1 VLEEELVRLLP
12 KVLRE
17 HPELRQ
23 EILSILTGSYVTTFD
38 ALKVLEHL
46 ERLREDF
53 NRKVEEDNKRFE
65 GIVAEL
71 KSLRQDL
78 NALREDFNRK
88 VEEDNKRF
96 EAIMLEIERQRQDF
110 NTLAEQFLSFKK
122 QVGGLEET
130 LGAFVESYYI
140 TKVVEE
146 LDRFLLR

>member
-1 VLEEELVRLLP
+1 MVRLLP

>member
-46 ERLREDF
+46 ER
-53 NRKVEEDNKRFE
+53 
-65 GIVAEL
+65 
-71 KSLRQDL
+71 
-78 NALREDFNRK
+78 LREDFNRK

>member
-1 VLEEELVRLLP
+1 M
-12 KVLRE
+12 
-17 HPELRQ
+17 
-23 EILSILTGSYVTTFD
+23 
-38 ALKVLEHL
+38 LEHL
-46 ERLREDF
+46 ER
-53 NRKVEEDNKRFE
+53 
-65 GIVAEL
+65 
-71 KSLRQDL
+71 
-78 NALREDFNRK
+78 LREDFNRK

-146 LDRFLLR
+146 IRRRTGSLSIEVRKNIQVTSGEIDAVIITNGTVYALEVSGVVRGEDVEKINAASVYLTDFLPAGGGSPH

>member
-1 VLEEELVRLLP
+1 M
-12 KVLRE
+12 
-17 HPELRQ
+17 
-23 EILSILTGSYVTTFD
+23 
-38 ALKVLEHL
+38 LEHL

>member
-1 VLEEELVRLLP
+1 M
-12 KVLRE
+12 
-17 HPELRQ
+17 
-23 EILSILTGSYVTTFD
+23 
-38 ALKVLEHL
+38 LEHL
-46 ERLREDF
+46 ER
-53 NRKVEEDNKRFE
+53 
-65 GIVAEL
+65 
-71 KSLRQDL
+71 
-78 NALREDFNRK
+78 LREDFNRK

-146 LDRFLLR
+146 IRRRTGSLSIEVRKNIQVTGGEIDAVSRMARFTH

>member
-1 VLEEELVRLLP
+1 LVRLLP